1 MIFCN
6 HHTGA
11 LLLSDQVFH
20 KEHYL
25 FWGDSDICIAT
36 TENLIH
42 YTNTVRQSLSLSLSL
57 SRPSSLPF
65 RVLHVANTNDFARR
79 F

>member
-1 MIFCN
+1 MFY
-6 HHTGA
+6 HHYTGA

-42 YTNTVRQSLSLSLSL
+42 YTNTVRQPLLAI
-57 SRPSSLPF
+57 F
-65 RVLHVANTNDFARR
+65 FFAVQCVACR
-79 F
+79 

>member
-1 MIFCN
+1 MFCH

-42 YTNTVRQSLSLSLSL
+42 YTNTVRQSLSLSRS
-57 SRPSSLPF
+57 SSLPF
-65 RVLHVANTNDFARR
+65 NVLLVAHTNNFARR
-79 F
+79 S